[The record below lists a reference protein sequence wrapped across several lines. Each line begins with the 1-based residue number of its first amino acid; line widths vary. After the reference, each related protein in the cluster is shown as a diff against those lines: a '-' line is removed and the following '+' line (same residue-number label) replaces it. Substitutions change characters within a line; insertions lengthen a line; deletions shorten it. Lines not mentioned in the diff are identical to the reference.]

1 MIVKETR
8 DDEVDKE
15 IKEFLEYYEG
25 YDIPNPEHEPIR
37 FAHWVRVFKYYRS
50 ALPTSAD
57 S

>member
-15 IKEFLEYYEG
+15 IKEFLEYYKG
-25 YDIPNPEHEPIR
+25 YDLPSPEHEPIR

-50 ALPTSAD
+50 DLPISAD